1 MSNIFT
7 YLVRST
13 LGALPVNI
21 GVGAIVSPIAS
32 QGLNIDATGAVYA
45 VSDGVIDHHHQ
56 GLPFDENGRLV
67 VTEDPKVRVDQSVPF
82 SADGFM
88 CLGDGGISYVA
99 QGLAY
104 TALGAIAFTGGSFPV
119 NLYVN
124 PELAGGVDAPEGSNT
139 GAPTAHTWS
148 FATAASQM
156 VDNGDG
162 TFDVITNPASNG
174 GVRRTLTYSVFD
186 NNPDLVVGRTYR
198 LTFEVSNI
206 GSSQLVGG
214 TANISDVTV
223 NSSNNNV
230 PGGTSG
236 QVFVEFTIDATPFSI
251 NVRVGTGPT
260 TNTDTRVTISKPT
273 LFEV

>member
-13 LGALPVNI
+13 LGAIPVDLGS
-21 GVGAIVSPIAS
+21 GVTDNPMAS
-32 QGLNIDATGAVYA
+32 QGLNLDSTGAIYA
-45 VSDGVIDHHHQ
+45 VADGVIDHYHQ

-67 VTEDPKVRVDQSVPF
+67 VTEDPKVRVDQSIPF
-82 SADGFM
+82 SVDGFM
-88 CLGDGGISYVA
+88 CLGDEGISYIS

-104 TALGAIAFTGGSFPV
+104 TALGAIAFTGSSFAV
-119 NLYVN
+119 NIYVN

-139 GAPTAHTWS
+139 GAPTSHSWS
-148 FATAASQM
+148 FSTAASQM

-174 GVRRTLTYSVFD
+174 GVRRALTYNVFD
-186 NNPDLVVGRTYR
+186 NNPDLVVGRTYKI
-198 LTFEVSNI
+198 TYEVENV

-214 TANISDVTV
+214 TAAISNVTI
-223 NSSNNNV
+223 NDSNFNV
-230 PGGTSG
+230 QGGTSG
-236 QVFVEFTIDATPFSI
+236 QVFVEFTIDATPFAI

-260 TNTDTRVTISKPT
+260 TGANTRVTISEPK
-273 LFEV
+273 LVEL